1 MVGDLHDGRPDAR
14 GRSGRHATLK
24 RAGEALEWSL
34 GAHLAL
40 TFSPLTPL
48 AFLIP
53 AKYLLLAYV
62 LPSILFG
69 LYMTRGSTAADES
82 PW

>member
-1 MVGDLHDGRPDAR
+1 MR
-14 GRSGRHATLK
+14 

-40 TFSPLTPL
+40 TFSPLTLL

-53 AKYLLLAYV
+53 AKYLLLAYIP
-62 LPSILFG
+62 PSLLFG
-69 LYMTRGSTAADES
+69 LYMTRPDPSADEE

>member
-1 MVGDLHDGRPDAR
+1 LR
-14 GRSGRHATLK
+14 

-40 TFSPLTPL
+40 TFSPLTLL

-62 LPSILFG
+62 LPSLWFG
-69 LYMTRGSTAADES
+69 IHMTRPDPSADDER
-82 PW
+82 W

>member
-1 MVGDLHDGRPDAR
+1 LR
-14 GRSGRHATLK
+14 
-24 RAGEALEWSL
+24 RAGDALEWSL

-40 TFSPLTPL
+40 TFSPLTLL

-53 AKYLLLAYV
+53 AKYLLLAYIP
-62 LPSILFG
+62 PSILFG
-69 LYMTRGSTAADES
+69 LFMTRPDQADDEA